1 MASCRACDLRVLTAI
16 VCGLLTTIVL
26 GLGIWMTVL
35 KIQREQS
42 TSSPSIPVGFCRNG
56 GTWENGRCI
65 CPELWKGRRCTI
77 ANFCEKSTY
86 ENLTFD
92 KIPVGKYGSSQ
103 QRCDK
108 DTLNAGNPIATRLC
122 NISIYGE
129 IELQNVTKGNC
140 NETLE
145 TLEKQIVNIST
156 QSLNISTEAQIL
168 TSDVDRITPEGII
181 SATRVVGQIFNSSRN
196 ALPEAKVI
204 AVTTVSQLLDAG
216 EEVFQEA
223 AATASDNDD
232 TFTTL
237 IKQME
242 IYSTSSGNLSVVK
255 PNVAVE
261 SMAFSS
267 ESTME
272 SLNVRFS
279 VKKGTSDY
287 LLPGST
293 AVERDVD
300 KLNPD
305 GETELQIL
313 LSTSKSNTTA
323 CGFVVYQNNKLF
335 QSKSFKAK
343 SNFSQKVISSS
354 TDKNNSQGASVDIV
368 LKPKYDLKEF
378 QLHSYACVYWN
389 LLTKDWDTDGCHK
402 NGSTD
407 EFLYCHCNHTTNFAV
422 LMSFKKKYKYPESLN
437 TLSSVGCALS
447 ITGLALTIIFQIV
460 TRHVRK
466 TSVTWVLV
474 SLCTSMLI
482 FNLLFVFGIEN
493 SNKNLKK
500 SNSSTNKPDSGRN
513 EMLMQDTVDI
523 QNPTCTV
530 VAAFLHYF
538 LLVTFTWTGLSAA
551 QLYFLLIRT
560 MKPLPQHFILFI
572 SLIGW
577 GVPAVVVVVTVGI
590 IFSQRGSQWELAYRQ
605 EEICWLAVSEN
616 NSLITSPLLW
626 SFMIPITIILINN
639 IVIFII
645 IIVKVIWNT
654 NQNLTSTKKV
664 SSLKKILSTLSITV
678 VFGVTWILAYF
689 MLIGNDDIRHIFN
702 YMFCLF
708 NTTQGLQI
716 FILYTVK
723 TKIFQREVSKM
734 LKSLSQSKGRVR
746 LLPSV
751 ACLRLRVRMY
761 NMLRS
766 FPALSE
772 RFRLLETSVI
782 VEETTFS
789 ESDQADSSI

>member
-1 MASCRACDLRVLTAI
+1 MASCRACDLRVLTAV

-35 KIQREQS
+35 KIQRELS

-122 NISIYGE
+122 NITIYGE
-129 IELQNVTKGNC
+129 IELQNVTIGNC
-140 NETLE
+140 NVTLE

-156 QSLNISTEAQIL
+156 QSLSISTEAQIL
-168 TSDVDRITPEGII
+168 TSDVNRVTPEGII

-204 AVTTVSQLLDAG
+204 AVTTVSQLLDAR
-216 EEVFQEA
+216 EQVFQEA
-223 AATASDNDD
+223 AATASDND

-242 IYSTSSGNLSVVK
+242 IYSTSSGNMSVVK

-293 AVERDVD
+293 VVERDVD

-305 GETELQIL
+305 RETELQIL

-368 LKPKYDLKEF
+368 FKPKYDLKEF

-422 LMSFKKKYKYPESLN
+422 LMSFKKNYKYPESLN
-437 TLSSVGCALS
+437 VLSSVGCALS

-460 TRHVRK
+460 TRNVRK

-500 SNSSTNKPDSGRN
+500 SDSSTNKPDSGRN

-530 VAAFLHYF
+530 VAALLHYF

-590 IFSQRGSQWELAYRQ
+590 IFSQNDSQWELVYRQ
-605 EEICWLAVSEN
+605 EEICWLAVSEKN
-616 NSLITSPLLW
+616 GHITSPLLW

-664 SSLKKILSTLSITV
+664 SFLKKILSTLSITV

-689 MLIGNDDIRHIFN
+689 MLIGNDDIRLIFN

-723 TKIFQREVSKM
+723 TKIFQREASKV

-746 LLPSV
+746 LPPSV

-772 RFRLLETSVI
+772 RFRLLEPSVI

-789 ESDQADSSI
+789 ESDQADSSV